1 MIQLLVMAK
10 APVPGRVKTRL
21 CPPCT
26 PAEAAAIAA
35 AALADTLDAAKNLSA
50 VRRVLVL
57 DGDHP
62 APSGWARVPQRGDG
76 LGERLA
82 KAFADTALPAV
93 PSLLIGMDTPQLT
106 TELLETA
113 AAALCR
119 DGAVLGPAD
128 DGGWWALGLSNPADA
143 AVLPGVPMSTGRTG
157 QHTIAALGR
166 RGVRPTLLP
175 RLRDVDTAADAIAVA
190 AICGTGNRFPAI
202 ITETARRFP
211 AAVAESLGLLSPTAR
226 ATAAGGRA

>member
-26 PAEAAAIAA
+26 PAEAAAVAA
-35 AALADTLDAAKNLSA
+35 AALADTLDAAKDLSA

-62 APSGWARVPQRGDG
+62 APSGWVRVPQRGDG

-82 KAFADTALPAV
+82 KAFADTALPGV
-93 PSLLIGMDTPQLT
+93 PSLLIGMDTPQVT
-106 TELLETA
+106 PELLDTA
-113 AAALCR
+113 AAALLR

-128 DGGWWALGLSNPADA
+128 DGGWWALGLSDPAGA
-143 AVLPGVPMSTGRTG
+143 AVLRNVPMSTAATGERTVAEL
-157 QHTIAALGR
+157 HR
-166 RGVRPTLLP
+166 RGVRPVMLP
-175 RLRDVDTAADAIAVA
+175 ALRDVDTAADAVAVA
-190 AICGTGNRFPAI
+190 ARCRPGQRFPAI
-202 ITETARRFP
+202 VASLSSLAGHAVTAG
-211 AAVAESLGLLSPTAR
+211 SR
-226 ATAAGGRA
+226 A